1 MYSNKSAGLTIV
13 EVLVALSILS
23 ISIIIMSYVT
33 ATFADL
39 RISQNRGVAVNF
51 ARSYTDS
58 VKALWSNN
66 RGATS
71 LYSGTTAAI
80 IASTLPTLKS
90 PSGYTYTVSVKH
102 AISLVELFTCTGTTT
117 TTTCA
122 SAAGATTA
130 NLAFGQRLI
139 SVNVK
144 AMDNRV
150 ITMSTKITRADLPFI
165 L

>member
-1 MYSNKSAGLTIV
+1 MYSKKSAGLTLV
-13 EVLVALSILS
+13 EVMVALTILS
-23 ISIIIMSYVT
+23 VCIVVMSYVT

-71 LYSGTTAAI
+71 FYAGTTPAI
-80 IASTLPTLKS
+80 IAATLPTLKA

-102 AISLVELFTCTGTTT
+102 AGTLVELFACTGSTT

-122 SAAGATTA
+122 SQLGATTA
-130 NLAFGQRLI
+130 NLNYGQRLV
-139 SVNVK
+139 SVEVK
-144 AMDNRV
+144 SADNRI
-150 ITMSTKITRADLPFI
+150 ITVSTKITRADLPVI

>member
-1 MYSNKSAGLTIV
+1 MHSRKSAGLTLV
-13 EVLVALSILS
+13 EVMVALSILGVC
-23 ISIIIMSYVT
+23 IVIMSYVT

-71 LYSGTTAAI
+71 FYAGATPAVIAA
-80 IASTLPTLKS
+80 TLPTLKA

-102 AISLVELFTCTGTTT
+102 AGTLVELFACTGDTTAT
-117 TTTCA
+117 SC
-122 SAAGATTA
+122 SAQPGATPT
-130 NLAFGQRLI
+130 NLDYGQRLI
-139 SVNVK
+139 SVEVK
-144 AMDNRV
+144 ASDNRI
-150 ITMSTKITRADLPFI
+150 ITVSTKITRADLP
-165 L
+165 LVL